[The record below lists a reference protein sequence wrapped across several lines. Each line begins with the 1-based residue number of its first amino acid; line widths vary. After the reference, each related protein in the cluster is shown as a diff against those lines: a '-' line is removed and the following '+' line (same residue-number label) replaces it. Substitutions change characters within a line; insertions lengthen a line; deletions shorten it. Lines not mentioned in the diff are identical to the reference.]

1 MTSLDIVAL
10 AGAMEALPCA
20 PSEEPV
26 MEPVAAAAAGGGA
39 DAEVIVL
46 SDDDEPKPK
55 KQKPEPMLIYDVT
68 PPWRQTSQATT
79 AATATSTTPTT
90 PMSSLYVMSL
100 LDPGAKKAFIDL
112 YPRHKEACV
121 RTMNA
126 WGKHDKW
133 SSPAANN
140 FVLAWTGQRLR
151 CIHGE

>member
-79 AATATSTTPTT
+79 AATATS
-90 PMSSLYVMSL
+90 SSVHAGIEYSH
-100 LDPGAKKAFIDL
+100 AS
-112 YPRHKEACV
+112 R
-121 RTMNA
+121 
-126 WGKHDKW
+126 DKW
-133 SSPAANN
+133 THVLGRSSVHAGIEYSHASRDKWIL
-140 FVLAWTGQRLR
+140 FL
-151 CIHGE
+151 